1 MPDAHARHA
10 VVSDAGEPPSRYYQY
25 SWLEA
30 LTTAFI
36 DGDSSYLFLLF
47 GSYTR
52 FPFEILVLCHGIVFA
67 LMTWYG
73 DALNVC
79 LHDDSVIS
87 TTVAGMAALGSLFIQ
102 GVGYGIAEIVHTTL
116 SKWTSAPKVYGNAVI
131 AIFIKNGLLLLM
143 TLYARTVVGGVPYV
157 DLVEGALY
165 AFVVLAIHEF
175 AFGTPYLRKMV
186 SYGALYSI
194 MYSLCYESI
203 LGSSGYRSI
212 FSYGVLCA
220 MALSTIQE
228 AIVRMPR
235 AIEWIAELQSYAQ
248 LTIASVGSAIRHKPD
263 AAVRFAG
270 YIGLIFVGFLTS
282 GAYAASVDVIVN
294 FVPSIVVAV
303 VALLGA
309 LEQALIYEYS
319 YRITYVVHYYLR
331 RIWRKQ
337 PEENSS
343 ISERISRVE
352 RKMRSIQC
360 FF

>member
-52 FPFEILVLCHGIVFA
+52 FPFEILILCHGIVFA

-73 DALNVC
+73 DALSAC
-79 LHDDSVIS
+79 LNDESVLS
-87 TTVAGMAALGSLFIQ
+87 TSVAGMTVLGSLFIQ
-102 GVGYGIAEIVHTTL
+102 GIGYGIAEIAHVAL
-116 SKWTSAPKVYGNAVI
+116 SKWITALKIDVNAVGTI
-131 AIFIKNGLLLLM
+131 LVKNGALLLAV
-143 TLYARTVVGGVPYV
+143 LYARKAVSGALCV

-165 AFVVLAIHEF
+165 AFVVSAIHEF
-175 AFGTPYLRKMV
+175 AFGTPYLKKMV
-186 SYGALYSI
+186 SYGALYSVT
-194 MYSLCYESI
+194 YSLCYESI

-220 MALSTIQE
+220 MAISTGQE
-228 AIVRMPR
+228 MIVRMPR
-235 AIEWIAELQSYAQ
+235 VIGWIDELQRYVQSI
-248 LTIASVGSAIRHKPD
+248 IASVGLAIRHKPD

-270 YIGLIFVGFLTS
+270 YIGLAFVGFLTS
-282 GAYAASVDVIVN
+282 GAYAAPVDMIVN
-294 FVPSIVVAV
+294 FVPSIVIAIVT
-303 VALLGA
+303 LLGA
-309 LEQALIYEYS
+309 LEQALMYEYS
-319 YRITYVVHYYLR
+319 YRITYIVYQYLHGMC
-331 RIWRKQ
+331 RKQ
-337 PEENSS
+337 SEEKLS
-343 ISERISRVE
+343 IPIQISPVV
-352 RKMRSIQC
+352 RKMRFIQS